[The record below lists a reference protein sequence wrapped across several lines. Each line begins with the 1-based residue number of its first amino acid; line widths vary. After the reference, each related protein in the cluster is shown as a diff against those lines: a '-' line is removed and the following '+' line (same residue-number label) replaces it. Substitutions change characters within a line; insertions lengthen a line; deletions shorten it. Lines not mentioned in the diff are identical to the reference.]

1 MEKKMPGYV
10 KNCVTHHNACDCRE
24 YFQQEKIE
32 KLEKMVTEAGITI
45 QSLEISEE
53 SAQQFAKASKERE
66 ERLEAENKM
75 LEECRKFYADPENWT
90 RRETIFW
97 ESIDRADCKDYPH
110 IARNVRL
117 TGGHMARETAK
128 KIEALRKKE

>member
-1 MEKKMPGYV
+1 MELVKKLRV
-10 KNCVTHHNACDCRE
+10 KYYATCPKTKMGLFKEPHVCFNDLNSCLS
-24 YFQQEKIE
+24 
-32 KLEKMVTEAGITI
+32 KLETQAKTI
-45 QSLEISEE
+45 
-53 SAQQFAKASKERE
+53 
-66 ERLEAENKM
+66 ERLEAENRL
-75 LEECRKFYADPENWT
+75 LEECRAFYADPENWT